1 MLLSP
6 LVVYQGV
13 RVILCDLPT
22 VPDDDAPKWEG
33 ISFINNFAY
42 TNGGIRTWR
51 EYGIG
56 PGKFLKWSHFCL
68 PKQYPI
74 PQFNV
79 IKDAASPK
87 AEFATINAKRKP
99 SKPRVSEKSTDE
111 DRASDHSDEESDS
124 GEKKLFSC
132 PFEGCV
138 KSYQRFS
145 SVQSHVDIGKHKY
158 ALEHETLF
166 DKAMLEY
173 AKKLEE
179 GTSAVQH
186 PEAHGI
192 SQTLDYVELLEIGWA
207 LKSSAKRKRFTPTQ
221 KEYLTS
227 HFDIGEQTGHKVDPK
242 NVSNSMR
249 KAKNPDGSRL
259 FQKSDFLSPQQIAS
273 FFSRLAKK
281 RKQVDYSDTEDE
293 VEEDE
298 FKEMSNEEN
307 FEKLTNEI
315 LNEISI
321 SHPIMFETHN
331 ICELATNSKLS
342 KFSVRMLQDICNFF
356 EVDTSAIKSTNR
368 FKKPY
373 IDLLNELV
381 ATCSCYKSQ

>member
-1 MLLSP
+1 MKDAIESFGGVP
-6 LVVYQGV
+6 GV

-56 PGKFLKWSHFCL
+56 P
-68 PKQYPI
+68 
-74 PQFNV
+74 
-79 IKDAASPK
+79 
-87 AEFATINAKRKP
+87 AKRKP

-124 GEKKLFSC
+124 GENKLFSC

-145 SVQSHVDIGKHKY
+145 SLQSHVDIGKHKY
-158 ALEHETLF
+158 ALEHENLF

-192 SQTLDYVELLEIGWA
+192 SQTLDYVEPLEIGWA
-207 LKSSAKRKRFTPTQ
+207 LKSSAKRKHFTPTQ

-227 HFDIGEQTGHKVDPK
+227 HFDIGEQTGHKVDAK

-281 RKQVDYSDTEDE
+281 RRQVDYSDTEDE

-307 FEKLTNEI
+307 FENLTNEI

-331 ICELATNSKLS
+331 ICELATNSKVVQILCTYAP
-342 KFSVRMLQDICNFF
+342 RYLQIF
-356 EVDTSAIKSTNR
+356 
-368 FKKPY
+368 
-373 IDLLNELV
+373 
-381 ATCSCYKSQ
+381 

>member
-1 MLLSP
+1 
-6 LVVYQGV
+6 
-13 RVILCDLPT
+13 
-22 VPDDDAPKWEG
+22 
-33 ISFINNFAY
+33 
-42 TNGGIRTWR
+42 
-51 EYGIG
+51 
-56 PGKFLKWSHFCL
+56 
-68 PKQYPI
+68 
-74 PQFNV
+74 
-79 IKDAASPK
+79 
-87 AEFATINAKRKP
+87 
-99 SKPRVSEKSTDE
+99 
-111 DRASDHSDEESDS
+111 
-124 GEKKLFSC
+124 
-132 PFEGCV
+132 
-138 KSYQRFS
+138 
-145 SVQSHVDIGKHKY
+145 
-158 ALEHETLF
+158 
-166 DKAMLEY
+166 MLEY

-192 SQTLDYVELLEIGWA
+192 SQTLDYVEPLEIGWA
-207 LKSSAKRKRFTPTQ
+207 LKSSAKGKRFTRTQ

-227 HFDIGEQTGHKVDPK
+227 HFDLGEQTGHKVDPK
-242 NVSNSMR
+242 NASNSMR
-249 KAKNPDGSRL
+249 KAKNPDGLRL

-281 RKQVDYSDTEDE
+281 RRQVDYSDTEDE

-368 FKKPY
+368 FKKLY